1 MTSKAFSQ
9 NTFLNPDIEE
19 KSIEEGDKVSR
30 VRKPSVYDAVAGNI
44 PYTTSLG
51 DKSYVLTCC
60 SGRISAAGFIPRSV
74 VVSSTRDTTSSSLS
88 AVPPE
93 AVLFRSKNAPTRYAE
108 SDIYFANERE
118 SPKGLPDSDLLK
130 SLHTYASDFY
140 SRATAEGG
148 SIDWRSMDETAL
160 IGLGILMEEASREIL
175 GETGDLTFTEGEES
189 IINIP
194 GRGRRPRTGSV
205 SSTPPE
211 ARRSAKRRRILDDGT
226 G

>member
-1 MTSKAFSQ
+1 MTSKTLSQDAFV
-9 NTFLNPDIEE
+9 NPDVEE
-19 KSIEEGDKVSR
+19 KSIEGHKVSR
-30 VRKPSVYDAVAGNI
+30 SRKPSVYDAVA
-44 PYTTSLG
+44 
-51 DKSYVLTCC
+51 
-60 SGRISAAGFIPRSV
+60 GRISAAGFIPRSV
-74 VVSSTRDTTSSSLS
+74 VVSSTRDTTSSSLN

-189 IINIP
+189 KIHIP
-194 GRGRRPRTGSV
+194 GRSRTGSV
-205 SSTPPE
+205 ICPP
-211 ARRSAKRRRILDDGT
+211 RSAKRRRRHT
-226 G
+226 

>member
-9 NTFLNPDIEE
+9 NTFINPNIEE
-19 KSIEEGDKVSR
+19 KSIEGDKVSR
-30 VRKPSVYDAVAGNI
+30 TRKPSVYDAVA
-44 PYTTSLG
+44 
-51 DKSYVLTCC
+51 
-60 SGRISAAGFIPRSV
+60 GRISAAGFIPRSV

-175 GETGDLTFTEGEES
+175 GETGDLTFTEGEEF
-189 IINIP
+189 NTNTL
-194 GRGRRPRTGSV
+194 GRGRRSRTGSIV
-205 SSTPPE
+205 SSPLE
-211 ARRSAKRRRILDDGT
+211 AKRPAKRRRVDDDHSNGS